1 MAKRL
6 LDLLVAIAGLAVLAP
21 VLLAI
26 AVLVRLDSSGPVL
39 FRQTRIGRHGI
50 PFEMLKFRT
59 MYESTTNGLQLTV
72 SRDARITRIGRF
84 LRATKTDE
92 LPQLVNVV
100 RGHMS
105 LVGPRP
111 EVPRYV
117 ALYPPQ
123 VRDVVLSVRPGIT
136 DEASILFRN
145 EAAILATAAD
155 PERVYIETILP
166 QKLRIYEAY
175 ARRHGLRGDLRILL
189 RTISAVLRF

>member
-6 LDLLVAIAGLAVLAP
+6 FDLFVSIAGLTVLAP
-21 VLLAI
+21 LLLAI
-26 AVLVRLDSSGPVL
+26 AVLVRLECAGPVL
-39 FRQTRIGRHGI
+39 FRQARIGRHGV
-50 PFEMLKFRT
+50 PFEILKFRT
-59 MYESTTNGLQLTV
+59 MYESTAIGPQLTV
-72 SRDARITRIGRF
+72 SGDPRITRIGRL
-84 LRATKTDE
+84 LRATKLDE

-100 RGHMS
+100 RGQMS

-111 EVPRYV
+111 EVPRYI

-145 EAAILATAAD
+145 ESAILAAAAD
-155 PERVYIETILP
+155 PERAYIETILP

-189 RTISAVLRF
+189 RTISAVLRS